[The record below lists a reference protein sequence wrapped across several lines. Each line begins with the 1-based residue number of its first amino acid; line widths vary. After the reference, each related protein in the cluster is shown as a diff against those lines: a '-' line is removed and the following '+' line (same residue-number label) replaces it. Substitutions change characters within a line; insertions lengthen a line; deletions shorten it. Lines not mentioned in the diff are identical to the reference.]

1 MNAEI
6 NVWNPQVQASEFSLA
21 QFWMEG
27 VDNNGVFIDSIEAGA
42 MVYIISSITFSFRR
56 MQNIELLIIS
66 NFYKIVCMEK
76 QVYYDLYNDHETR
89 LFTYWT
95 VRVLIF
101 DFHASTSHVYIVS
114 FLKIYFILFIYLF
127 FKSWLQSD
135 AYQNTGCYNLMCPGF
150 VQVDPRLALGASF
163 TPYSEYAGVQKSVNF
178 FVYKV

>member
-21 QFWMEG
+21 QFWMEA

-114 FLKIYFILFIYLF
+114 FLKIYFILFYFIF
-127 FKSWLQSD
+127 FL
-135 AYQNTGCYNLMCPGF
+135 NHGCRVMHIKT
-150 VQVDPRLALGASF
+150 QAA
-163 TPYSEYAGVQKSVNF
+163 TI
-178 FVYKV
+178 